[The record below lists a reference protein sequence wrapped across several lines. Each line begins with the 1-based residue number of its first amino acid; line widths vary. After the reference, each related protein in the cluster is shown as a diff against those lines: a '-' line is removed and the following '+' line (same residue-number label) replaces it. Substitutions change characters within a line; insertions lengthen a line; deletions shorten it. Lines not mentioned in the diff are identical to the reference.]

1 MRATLWR
8 DGWGTSVEVAYAG
21 PEVCPDGEVRRWAEV
36 LVTDDEHAADPTL
49 LTFRVELHDLAE
61 LAAMLAEVAGTV
73 DR

>member
-21 PEVCPDGEVRRWAEV
+21 PEVCPDGVTRRWADV
-36 LVTDDEHAADPTL
+36 LVTDDEHGPDPTTL
-49 LTFRVELHDLAE
+49 ALRVELVDLAE